1 MQSYLAGRVAGMA
14 FVVAALAMWTL
25 RASAQPPIAEPLKQV
40 SPSGSPQIP
49 QIEEAFQR
57 LRNRDLE
64 GAKSLLDAA
73 VKTHPDLPPSR
84 VLMALWFAQ
93 MNQRGMAQVQL
104 ESAVQ
109 EMPADPEAYR
119 ALGELALQGRRWT
132 EADLC
137 FQRAYELAQKLKGD
151 AQRRSRMIEQALF
164 GQVVVAENRDDWP
177 TAQKYIEEI
186 IAKDPKN
193 ASALQ
198 QYGRALFKQKKVS
211 AALEKLRAARALN
224 EKLLTPEAVLADFYQ
239 QEEDTANAGK
249 WMKAAIEA
257 APKDL
262 NTRLAAAQ
270 WALAAFKFEAAEK
283 QAAAAL
289 ELDPA
294 SQDAQMVSG
303 LVALYLKDYA
313 RAATLFQK
321 VVDQSPSNFLAI
333 NNLALAL
340 AHQGEADKKR
350 ALEYAQMN
358 AQRASSQP
366 EAFAT
371 VGWVLYQLGRAAEA
385 EAAFRKA
392 LELGQGQTSAN
403 LAYYIARISTDGK
416 RYDEARKWL
425 DMTLRSP
432 QPFVERPAAE
442 QLAKELDKL
451 SPRGGSSKAKSSTPP
466 AAPEKPGLK
475 PAPAPS
481 GRGPG

>member
-1 MQSYLAGRVAGMA
+1 MQSYLAGRVALTA
-14 FVVAALAMWTL
+14 LAVAAFALWT
-25 RASAQPPIAEPLKQV
+25 RQASAQPPVADPLKQV
-40 SPSGSPQIP
+40 TPSGSPQIP
-49 QIEEAFQR
+49 EIEEAFQC
-57 LRNRDLE
+57 LRSHDLD
-64 GAKSLLDAA
+64 GAKSLLDTA
-73 VKTHPDLPPSR
+73 VKAHADLPPSR
-84 VLMALWFAQ
+84 VLMAAWFAQ
-93 MNQRGMAQVQL
+93 TGQRAMVQL
-104 ESAVQ
+104 QLELAVQ
-109 EMPADPEAYR
+109 EMPGDPAAYLG
-119 ALGELALQGRRWT
+119 LGELALRGQRWT

-137 FQRAYELAQKLKGD
+137 FQKAYELAGKFKGD
-151 AQRRSRMIEQALF
+151 ARRRSATLVQALF
-164 GQVVVAENRDDWP
+164 GEVAVAEARDDWP
-177 TAQKYIEEI
+177 TAQKHIEEI
-186 IAKDPKN
+186 VAKDPKN

-211 AALEKLRAARALN
+211 AALEKLKAARTVN
-224 EKLLTPEAVLADFYQ
+224 EKLLTPEAVLAGFYQ
-239 QEEDTANAGK
+239 QEGDTASAGK

-257 APKDL
+257 APNDL

-270 WALAAFKFEAAEK
+270 WALATFQFAAAEK

-289 ELDPA
+289 KLDPA
-294 SQDAQMVSG
+294 SQDAQMVAG

-313 RAATLFQK
+313 HAAAFFQK
-321 VVDQSPSNFLAI
+321 IVDQSPSNFLAI

-385 EAAFRKA
+385 EAAFSKA

-403 LAYYIARISTDGK
+403 LAYYIARISTDRK
-416 RYDEARKWL
+416 RYDEARKAL
-425 DMTLRSP
+425 DLALRSP

-451 SPRGGSSKAKSSTPP
+451 APPGGTSKAKSSTPP
-466 AAPEKPGLK
+466 ATPEKPGLK
-475 PAPAPS
+475 PTPSPS
-481 GRGPG
+481 GRGSG